1 MLRKLSSYCNSHCIV
16 LCCVY
21 IERVKKVNGLVSK
34 TYTISYKMGETVEF
48 GEDIEDYGMNLV
60 VTLYPTK
67 KVVPLS

>member
-1 MLRKLSSYCNSHCIV
+1 M
-16 LCCVY
+16 Y
-21 IERVKKVNGLVSK
+21 IESVKKVNGLVSK